1 MKTKKAL
8 LALGSLIFSLLLAAA
23 LLQVYLMVSGW
34 RPVSGDGYLQ
44 FGYRTG
50 IPVYDE
56 DGLLKEGQPVRVRL
70 FQSDPV
76 LFWKPIA
83 GTAFTNSAGF
93 RGRRDF
99 AKEKPAGTL
108 RIGYLGDSCTFL
120 GDPLYPDIVA
130 QELSRRLGRKVDAI
144 NAAVPGY
151 TSYQGVR
158 RVEQLIPYHPDYVC
172 VYFGWNDHW
181 PGQGG
186 LTDRAQ
192 HALSSSIRLFAYVRL
207 ALVRFH
213 HESVPRVSLDDYR
226 SNLETIAKRLQ
237 EAGIQPV
244 FITAPMAY
252 RQGEM
257 PPWAYAFFKQFYG
270 MSSEEV
276 SAIPDVH
283 IRYAD
288 VVRELCREDDLPLVD
303 AQADFERLGPEA
315 PKYFRNDGIHLRT
328 PGHTLLARL
337 IERVIVSQEAR
348 RKAGLP

>member
-8 LALGSLIFSLLLAAA
+8 LALGSLIFGLLLAAT
-23 LLQVYLMVSGW
+23 LLQVYLMVTGW

-70 FQSDPV
+70 FEPDPE
-76 LFWKPIA
+76 LFWKPIP
-83 GTAFTNSAGF
+83 GTGYTNAAGF
-93 RGRRDF
+93 RGRADVSR
-99 AKEKPAGTL
+99 EKPPGTL

-120 GDPLYPDIVA
+120 GDPLYPDLVT
-130 QELSRRLGRKVDAI
+130 QELSRRLGRKVEAV

-151 TSYQGVR
+151 TSYQGAR
-158 RVEQLIPYHPDYVC
+158 RVDQLIAYHPDYVC

-192 HALSSSIRLFAYVRL
+192 HALSSSIRLVGYLRL
-207 ALVRFH
+207 VLARFH
-213 HESVPRVSLDDYR
+213 HQSVPRVPLEDYR
-226 SNLETIAKRLQ
+226 TNLETIAARLR

-252 RQGEM
+252 PPDAM
-257 PPWAYAFFKQFYG
+257 PSWAYRFFSQFYG
-270 MSSEEV
+270 MSQEEV
-276 SAIPDVH
+276 SAIPQVH

-288 VVRELCREDDLPLVD
+288 VVRDLCRQDHIPLVD
-303 AQADFERLGPEA
+303 ALADFQRLGPET
-315 PKYFRNDGIHLRT
+315 PQYFRNDGIHLRT
-328 PGHTLLARL
+328 PGHALLARL
-337 IERVIVSQEAR
+337 VEGAIGKLEAQKRPER
-348 RKAGLP
+348 P